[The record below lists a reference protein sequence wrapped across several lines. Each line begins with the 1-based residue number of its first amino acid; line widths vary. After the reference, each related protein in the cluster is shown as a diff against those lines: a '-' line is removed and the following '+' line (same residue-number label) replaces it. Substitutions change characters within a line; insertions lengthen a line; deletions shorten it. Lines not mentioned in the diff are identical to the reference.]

1 MTQNKE
7 DMNKSLGRLLRHL
20 SLGMLV
26 LALGILSICNLGSR
40 KFSTGN
46 ISDLY
51 DAFLVQEEEGG
62 SYSLMGLDG
71 EIIIKGVVGKDG
83 VPEDNFIGCYNGI
96 YGVKDPSGGY
106 TLYKLG
112 AKPHKLTDVEY
123 EYVGFAAE
131 GVIPVEQED
140 GAPLVLSTKDGKPLF
155 EVKEYKGTSISL
167 IGNNF
172 YGGINYYA
180 VAERT
185 SGVPPQYLYGFI
197 NTKGEFLTAPIYRS
211 ISRSVENDKVY
222 GILPSDEETRKIE
235 VLNNKGKV
243 LFSTTTRITEIG
255 RNFVWSKYEWN
266 IVLGKDR
273 CVIGN
278 KIFDLKG
285 KTVGRLP
292 GKSIVQS
299 VGSQDY
305 ILAREGDD
313 VWYLLDK
320 DGNEVNTIRNAI
332 MVFFDTSG
340 KNYVVAENL
349 DRSGEDVLTAYTIKG
364 NKSVYEV
371 SGGLYTPLKNGKF
384 LLLQDS
390 DYVMYDAK
398 GKEIRGKYFSSI
410 DYTYTWFFDDVEIP
424 PSMQID
430 NTHYKFTGRLEATF
444 KEIFGNASGDANWVE
459 GVTGKTPKQLTN
471 YLFASDDAFSTK
483 RSNVVTHVYFDIT
496 YPSFGMP
503 GEAFRKYI
511 FTEDISEFDL
521 DELKFRAN
529 PNAKLLMI
537 DMGCCYASYEYE
549 TPLMIVENYDKKL
562 MKAFAKYFDSKLK
575 MREDATTFEAML
587 KSNSWSQLGL
597 ATKRD
602 KAYEAAFFS
611 SPSKNYGYLVFLY
624 LKHMELI
631 AVDKALNQ
639 KMLKQ

>member
-1 MTQNKE
+1 
-7 DMNKSLGRLLRHL
+7 MNKSLGRLLRYL

-26 LALGILSICNLGSR
+26 LALGILSSCNLSSG
-40 KFSTGN
+40 KFRCGN

-62 SYSLMGLDG
+62 SYSLMGRDG
-71 EIIIKGVVGKDG
+71 EIIVKGVAGKDLNSY
-83 VPEDNFIGCYNGI
+83 DDDFIGCYDGI
-96 YGVKDPSGGY
+96 YGIKDSSGGY

-112 AKPHKLTDVEY
+112 AEPQELTDVLY
-123 EYVGFAAE
+123 EYVGYAAD
-131 GVIPVEQED
+131 GVIPVQQED
-140 GAPLVLSTKDGKPLF
+140 GAPLVLSAKNGKPLF
-155 EVKEYKGTSISL
+155 EVKEYKGTPISL

-180 VAERT
+180 VAKRT

-211 ISRSVENDKVY
+211 VSMSTENDKVY
-222 GILPSDEETRKIE
+222 GILPSDEETAKLE

-243 LFSTTTRITEIG
+243 LFSTTTRITEEE
-255 RNFVWSKYEWN
+255 EWK

-273 CVIGN
+273 CVIGD

-299 VGSQDY
+299 IGSQDY

-320 DGNEVNTIRNAI
+320 DGKEINTIRNA
-332 MVFFDTSG
+332 MKVFFDTTG
-340 KNYVVAENL
+340 KNYVVAENF
-349 DRSGEDVLTAYTIKG
+349 DRSGEDVFTAYTIKG

-371 SGGLYTPLKNGKF
+371 SGDLYTPLKNGKF
-384 LLLQDS
+384 LLNQSS

-410 DYTYTWFFDDVEIP
+410 EYNTYTWSFDDFDFP
-424 PSMQID
+424 PIMHID

-444 KEIFGNASGDANWVE
+444 KDVFGNASGDANWVE
-459 GVTGKTPKQLTN
+459 GVTGKMPKQLTK
-471 YLFASDDAFSTK
+471 YLFVSDDEANEAFSTK
-483 RSNVVTHVYFDIT
+483 SSNVIRHIYFNIT

-503 GEAFRKYI
+503 GGAFRRYV
-511 FTEDISEFDL
+511 FTEAISEFDP

-529 PNAKLLMI
+529 PNSRLLMI
-537 DMGCCYASYEYE
+537 DMGCCYASYDYE
-549 TPLMIVENYDKKL
+549 IPLMLVKGYGKKL

-575 MREDATTFEAML
+575 MKEDPATFEAML

-597 ATKRD
+597 VAMRD
-602 KAYEAAFFS
+602 KAKDAAFFS
-611 SPSKNYGYLVFLY
+611 SPSKKYGYLVFLY
-624 LKHMELI
+624 PKSMELI

-639 KMLKQ
+639 KMLKTVVEVN